1 MIRSRVLGICLPLLA
16 LLAGC
21 GDGSEGEIREWMAQ
35 TRNQAKVFVPKLAE
49 PKTFAP
55 FSYSRKDSIDP
66 FNPAKLAAALAKLR
80 AQSGSGLKPDME
92 RPREPLEQYPL
103 DAVRMVGT
111 LQKPG
116 LSYAILQV
124 DKLIYQAKVGNYLG
138 QNFGMI
144 TEITEDSVNL
154 KEIVQDA
161 AGEWTERK
169 ARLELQESKK

>member
-1 MIRSRVLGICLPLLA
+1 MIRLRILGISLSLLA

-35 TRNQAKVFVPKLAE
+35 TRSQAKVFVPKLGE

-80 AQSGSGLKPDME
+80 AQSGSGIKPDME

-103 DAVRMVGT
+103 DAIKMVGT

-116 LSYAILQV
+116 LSYAILQI